1 MNIKPP
7 DGHQL
12 AVAILAIATAAIGF
26 GIFGNDI
33 ALGDLVQT
41 PGLARQIQW
50 AKLTAITATTVFY
63 FLVLVTVGRML
74 PSRTIS
80 GRELVNGPIAWLYL
94 EMVSLAGLYFFRVL
108 EELFAD

>member
-1 MNIKPP
+1 MKTKPP

-26 GIFGNDI
+26 GIFGGDF
-33 ALGDLVQT
+33 ALGELVQK

-50 AKLTAITATTVFY
+50 AKLTGIVATTVFY
-63 FLVLVTVGRML
+63 FLVLITVGRML
-74 PSRTIS
+74 PSHRIS
-80 GRELVNGPIAWLYL
+80 GRELLNGPIAWLYL
-94 EMVSLAGLYFFRVL
+94 EMVSLAGLYFFGVL

>member
-1 MNIKPP
+1 MNIKPS

-74 PSRTIS
+74 PTVQSQAVS
-80 GRELVNGPIAWLYL
+80 WLTDQ
-94 EMVSLAGLYFFRVL
+94 SLGSIWKW
-108 EELFAD
+108 